1 MKPPY
6 YIALIHKQP
15 GALFG
20 VTFPDI
26 PGLASSGKTLDQAI
40 AGGQEALNAH
50 INWMRA
56 DGDPLPLPRSFAE
69 VVAAAHVEGLQD
81 ELFLAVSMEYEAKAG
96 KAVRVSVTIDEYLLA
111 DIDSAAARLRSNR
124 SAFLAEGARKL
135 LQS

>member
-1 MKPPY
+1 MKPLR

-15 GALFG
+15 GTLFG

-26 PGLASSGKTLDQAI
+26 PGLASSGDTLDRAI

-56 DGDPLPLPRSFAE
+56 DGDPLPVPRSFAE
-69 VVAAAHVEGLQD
+69 VVAEAHAEGLQD
-81 ELFLAVSMEYEAKAG
+81 ELFLAVPMEYEPKVG
-96 KAVRVSVTIDEYLLA
+96 KAVRVSVTIDEYLLS
-111 DIDSAAARLRSNR
+111 DIDAAATRMGSNR

-135 LQS
+135 LQV